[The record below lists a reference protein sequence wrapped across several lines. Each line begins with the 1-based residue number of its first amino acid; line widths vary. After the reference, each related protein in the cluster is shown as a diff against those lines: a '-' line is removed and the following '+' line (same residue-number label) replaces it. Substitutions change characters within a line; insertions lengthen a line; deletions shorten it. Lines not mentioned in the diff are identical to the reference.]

1 MYKKAAIPCLGTIE
15 NFSWKLFRLPYQ
27 NLRSHN
33 IAEETIWKIKRVG
46 EKDYQSRMNRGGR
59 DRKRERAFN
68 SSRQDFMVKFHE
80 TLLGLWNGHIPITRN
95 RVLQLMSRYVFWWTW
110 RTFGKTQAITPAD
123 IDQRIR
129 RWSHHLYS
137 QHDVRQNSYVI
148 FGDKTSASVD
158 GELKGKN
165 LAPVGV
171 ISVKVVRTNEKQTLT
186 IFLAALFSVK
196 DKGVYPRLILQ
207 KFNSW
212 KLIPENSSYWI

>member
-1 MYKKAAIPCLGTIE
+1 MEVATGSVSERSIARDKILWQRFMKP
-15 NFSWKLFRLPYQ
+15 FSVYW
-27 NLRSHN
+27 
-33 IAEETIWKIKRVG
+33 
-46 EKDYQSRMNRGGR
+46 
-59 DRKRERAFN
+59 
-68 SSRQDFMVKFHE
+68 MVIS
-80 TLLGLWNGHIPITRN
+80 LSLD
-95 RVLQLMSRYVFWWTW
+95 RVLQLMSHHGAFREGLIEKAKERAYKHYRYVFWWTW

-137 QHDVRQNSYVI
+137 QHDVRQYSYVI
-148 FGDKTSASVD
+148 FGDKTSVSVD

-171 ISVKVVRTNEKQTLT
+171 ISVKVVRTNEKQTVT

-196 DKGVYPRLILQ
+196 EKGVYPRLILQ

-212 KLIPENSSYWI
+212 KLIPGNSSYWI